1 MTQHSSEL
9 VEIIA
14 SDLTYN
20 GTYSTDSITQAIQ
33 GLERVLVLMRKE
45 ELDLLQNEGE

>member
-14 SDLTYN
+14 SDLIHG

-45 ELDLLQNEGE
+45 EFDLVSKGE